1 MKSRFGEV
9 PMRGFRGVLFVKTQI
24 ARLVVFVFVVSSLAL
39 LGQSATPNI
48 SNVTNAA
55 IPALGTPAA
64 TLTVQPRSL
73 VSIFGT
79 DLADT
84 TASTAPPWKTTLGG
98 TEVHLAG
105 DTCFDA
111 SCDIVAPLL
120 YASPTQINFLVP
132 MTEPSPVSAY
142 RIVLIRDGVRID
154 NRAYMIGGPGRILMD
169 QFTFDSGEFDVVFQV
184 GYECLYSYS
193 LIDPAACG
201 LSWNQGEHRAAL
213 GAVTDAVTG
222 QLITSQYPV
231 HQGQI
236 ITLWLTG
243 VPNLSLNQSDG
254 LWEQGYPFTCTAP
267 PGVKCTIKDGTF
279 VDNFQPVNFG
289 VAQLGNDIASGV
301 DFGQGG
307 NPYGGWILQTL
318 TPLWAGESP
327 QYPGLDQI
335 NVAFPTCINTI
346 PATAEK
352 RYDALMAWSNRTN
365 RTTVRLYMPF
375 VVRVGDKDCF
385 LNN

>member
-1 MKSRFGEV
+1 MTTKDA
-9 PMRGFRGVLFVKTQI
+9 QI
-24 ARLVVFVFVVSSLAL
+24 ARLVVSMFVVPSLAL

-55 IPALGTPAA
+55 IPALDTPAA
-64 TLTVQPRSL
+64 MLTVEPRSL

-84 TASTAPPWKTTLGG
+84 TASTTPPWKTTLGG
-98 TEVHLAG
+98 TEVHLAD

-120 YASPTQINFLVP
+120 YASPTQINFFVP
-132 MTEPSPVSAY
+132 MTEPSTVSAY
-142 RIVLIRDGVRID
+142 RIVLVRDGVRID

-169 QFTFDSGEFDVVFQV
+169 RFTDNTSEFDVVFQV

-201 LSWNQGEHRAAL
+201 LSWNQGENRAAL
-213 GAVTDAVTG
+213 GAITDAVTG

-243 VPNLSLNQSDG
+243 LPNMSFDQSDG
-254 LWEQGYPFTCTAP
+254 LWEQGYSFTCTAP
-267 PGVKCTIKDGTF
+267 TGVQCTIKNGTF
-279 VDNFQPVNFG
+279 VDDFQVVNFG
-289 VAQLGNDIASGV
+289 VAQLGNDISSGV
-301 DFGQGG
+301 NFGQSGPYGQG
-307 NPYGGWILQTL
+307 NPYGGWVLQTR

-335 NVAFPTCINTI
+335 NVAFPTCINTT
-346 PATAEK
+346 PATTEK
-352 RYDALMAWSNRTN
+352 RYDALMVWSKGTRG
-365 RTTVRLYMPF
+365 TTVRLYMPF
-375 VVRVGDKDCF
+375 VVRVGDRDCF
-385 LNN
+385 PSN